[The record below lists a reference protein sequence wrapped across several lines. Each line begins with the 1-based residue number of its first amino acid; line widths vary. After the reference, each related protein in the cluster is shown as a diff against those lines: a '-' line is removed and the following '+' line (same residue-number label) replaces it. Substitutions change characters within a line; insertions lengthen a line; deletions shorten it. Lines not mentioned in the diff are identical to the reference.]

1 MKRKVIEKLWK
12 SFLSICFFLLIL
24 DNVFSTGCSSEA
36 PSVEAVKPMNTDE
49 EDVDESVLAGCEYL
63 DDTSVL
69 FSNYSWSL
77 EENKLLMPST
87 VTYPFYNHDYEKS
100 IKLASE
106 NLKKRSLEHPNP
118 PNRLK

>member
-69 FSNYSWSL
+69 FSNYS
-77 EENKLLMPST
+77 
-87 VTYPFYNHDYEKS
+87 
-100 IKLASE
+100 
-106 NLKKRSLEHPNP
+106 
-118 PNRLK
+118 